1 MDLISFRL
9 ASTRLLADVSINPN
23 AEGVPGGVALQRLLN
38 LSAWGGLLVCAIAT
52 VIGAAMLGAGHMTNN
67 PAAGAMG
74 RKVMGGGLAG
84 AALIGIAGAL
94 VNWASRLGA

>member
-1 MDLISFRL
+1 MDLISLRL
-9 ASTRLLADVSINPN
+9 ASTRFLADVSINPN
-23 AEGVPGGVALQRLLN
+23 AEGVPGGGALQRLLN

-52 VIGAAMLGAGHMTNN
+52 VIGAAMLGA
-67 PAAGAMG
+67 AAGAMG